1 VLDGIIAPV
10 LVVLLLMLTSS
21 RKLMGDFVNGL
32 PTKVIGWAAAAVMFL
47 ADAAVVYQVATKGL
61 PN

>member
-1 VLDGIIAPV
+1 M
-10 LVVLLLMLTSS
+10 LLLTSN

-32 PTKVIGWAAAAVMFL
+32 PTKLLGWAAAAVMVL

-61 PN
+61 PA

>member
-1 VLDGIIAPV
+1 MIGVIAPV

-21 RKLMGDFVNGL
+21 RKVMGDFVNGL
-32 PTKVIGWAAAAVMFL
+32 PTKVIGWAAAAVMVL
-47 ADAAVVYQVATKGL
+47 ADVAFAYQVATKGL